1 MKNKFLS
8 KLCKENKPE
17 ACIDCL
23 SIRCICTCHKKD
35 IWDDNNDTCQDLERG
50 ISFDD

>member
-1 MKNKFLS
+1 MKKYLS

-23 SIRCICTCHKKD
+23 SIRCICTCHKKTIFD
-35 IWDDNNDTCQDLERG
+35 EDEEDNLIENEFKFRN
-50 ISFDD
+50 